1 MLQQRLD
8 YANTIL
14 IAGLAGRVEM
24 EGQLE
29 MVGHLQLGQYNR
41 LELVGQLQGG
51 QWKRRVDCMQT
62 ARPRAVLLARIWPS
76 ARICEAASERAVEEG
91 ARLHADC
98 SPWAVLLARICPS
111 ARICEGSRGG

>member
-41 LELVGQLQGG
+41 LELVGQLQWG
-51 QWKRRVDCMQT
+51 QWKRRLDRMQT
-62 ARPRAVLLARIWPS
+62 ARPRQ
-76 ARICEAASERAVEEG
+76 ICWLEFGRQLEFVRQLQRGQQRRLDSGGSFREGTASG
-91 ARLHADC
+91 Q
-98 SPWAVLLARICPS
+98 
-111 ARICEGSRGG
+111 